1 MTKFIKNFGIG
12 LALFLTFLVLGGL
25 YNFLDKEQQPILK
38 ETRLGG
44 QLFSIEIADTPAKR
58 IRGLSGRSSLPQ
70 NRGMLFIF
78 EIPGQYGFWM
88 KGMFIPIDIIWIR
101 GNRIIGLEKNI
112 LPSSNLNYYPSEP
125 ADKVLEINAGLSD
138 KLGLKA
144 GDEIELK

>member
-58 IRGLSGRSSLPQ
+58 IRGLSGRSSLPE

-112 LPSSNLNYYPSEP
+112 LPSSNLNYYSPEP
-125 ADKVLEINAGLSD
+125 VDKVLEINAGLSD

>member
-58 IRGLSGRSSLPQ
+58 IRGLSGRSSLPE

-101 GNRIIGLEKNI
+101 GNQIIGLEKNI
-112 LPSSNLNYYPSEP
+112 LQSSNLNYYSPEP
-125 ADKVLEINAGLSD
+125 VDKVLEINAGLSD

>member
-12 LALFLTFLVLGGL
+12 LTLFLAVLVLGGL

-58 IRGLSGRSSLPQ
+58 IRGLSGRSSLPE

-101 GNRIIGLEKNI
+101 GNQIIGLEKNI
-112 LPSSNLNYYPSEP
+112 LPSSNLNYYSREP
-125 ADKVLEINAGLSD
+125 VDKVLEINAGLSD